1 MRPSSRCG
9 ICSCH
14 LFCGGGLSWCHSY
27 CLLKDCF
34 RPLPAGPFHWGVIP
48 CIWWLVSGLSDAKLW
63 LAKETWTI
71 MVEPEL
77 QLTRTMAFFFFLSL
91 PGFMTANEHI
101 QSKAVQLEG
110 FPLPFDSSKA
120 FPQAAGAQWNIFPL
134 YTLYAWLRPSI
145 LGECHCGNLCGVWFC
160 EPFHWW

>member
-1 MRPSSRCG
+1 
-9 ICSCH
+9 
-14 LFCGGGLSWCHSY
+14 
-27 CLLKDCF
+27 
-34 RPLPAGPFHWGVIP
+34 
-48 CIWWLVSGLSDAKLW
+48 
-63 LAKETWTI
+63 

-77 QLTRTMAFFFFLSL
+77 QLTRTMAFFFFFFLSL

-134 YTLYAWLRPSI
+134 YTLYA
-145 LGECHCGNLCGVWFC
+145 
-160 EPFHWW
+160 

>member
-63 LAKETWTI
+63 LAKETWTV

-77 QLTRTMAFFFFLSL
+77 QLTRTMAFFFFFFKSTRFYDSKWAHSEQSCTTRRL
-91 PGFMTANEHI
+91 PFAFWLLQSFSSGSWCTMEHFSTLHFVRMTAALHPWRM
-101 QSKAVQLEG
+101 SL
-110 FPLPFDSSKA
+110 
-120 FPQAAGAQWNIFPL
+120 W
-134 YTLYAWLRPSI
+134 
-145 LGECHCGNLCGVWFC
+145 
-160 EPFHWW
+160 